1 MKKNVSNNH
10 MLNKLLVLTVLSLF
24 FSYLASGQTIT
35 DSVEKKDG
43 DQPENKLVES
53 DRELELMKQAEL
65 SKNDKPEEPLAYN
78 ENRLRRFEIISLTS
92 IPFTAIH
99 SFLAVRGVKM
109 IQQNKFAPQI
119 SDKDYQVIGLC
130 TVTSSILI
138 GLWDLY
144 NNRGKNTSELLIP
157 EIDQSN
163 LNQLSLLTH
172 SDQPDEIDAL
182 NHQPAGILALVKIRF

>member
-43 DQPENKLVES
+43 DQPENKLIES

-65 SKNDKPEEPLAYN
+65 SKNDEPEELLAYS
-78 ENRLRRFEIISLTS
+78 ESRLRRFEIISLTS

-130 TVTSSILI
+130 TVASSILI

-144 NNRGKNTSELLIP
+144 YNRGKNTSELLIP
-157 EIDQSN
+157 EIDHSH
-163 LNQLSLLTH
+163 LNQLGLSPRSRRL
-172 SDQPDEIDAL
+172 DEIEVI
-182 NHQPAGILALVKIRF
+182 NYQPTSILALVKIRF

>member
-24 FSYLASGQTIT
+24 FSYLAFGQTIT

-65 SKNDKPEEPLAYN
+65 AKNDKPEEPLAYN

>member
-10 MLNKLLVLTVLSLF
+10 ILNKLLVLGLF
-24 FSYLASGQTIT
+24 FSYLAFGQTIT
-35 DSVEKKDG
+35 DSLEKKDG

-65 SKNDKPEEPLAYN
+65 SKNDEPEELLAYS
-78 ENRLRRFEIISLTS
+78 ESRLRRFEIISLTS

-109 IQQNKFAPQI
+109 IQKNKFAPKI

-163 LNQLSLLTH
+163 PNQLSLLTH
-172 SDQPDEIDAL
+172 SGQPDEIDAL

>member
-1 MKKNVSNNH
+1 

-65 SKNDKPEEPLAYN
+65 SKNDEPEELLAYS
-78 ENRLRRFEIISLTS
+78 ESRLRRFEIISLTS

-163 LNQLSLLTH
+163 PNQLSLLTH
-172 SDQPDEIDAL
+172 SGQPDEIDAL

>member
-24 FSYLASGQTIT
+24 FSYLAFGQTIT

-65 SKNDKPEEPLAYN
+65 SKNDKPEEPLANN

>member
-10 MLNKLLVLTVLSLF
+10 MLNKLLVLGLF
-24 FSYLASGQTIT
+24 FSYLAFGQTIT
-35 DSVEKKDG
+35 DSLEKKDG

-65 SKNDKPEEPLAYN
+65 SKNDEPEELLAYS
-78 ENRLRRFEIISLTS
+78 ESRLRRFEIISLTS

-109 IQQNKFAPQI
+109 VQQNKFAPQI
-119 SDKDYQVIGLC
+119 SGKDYQVIGLC

-163 LNQLSLLTH
+163 PNQLSLLTH
-172 SDQPDEIDAL
+172 SGQPDEIDAL

>member
-24 FSYLASGQTIT
+24 FSYLAFGQTIT

-65 SKNDKPEEPLAYN
+65 SKSDKPEEPLAYH

-163 LNQLSLLTH
+163 PNQLSLLTH

>member
-163 LNQLSLLTH
+163 PNQLSLLTH
-172 SDQPDEIDAL
+172 SGQPDEVDAL

>member
-24 FSYLASGQTIT
+24 FSYLAFAQTIT

-172 SDQPDEIDAL
+172 SGQPDEIDAL

>member
-10 MLNKLLVLTVLSLF
+10 MLNKLLVLGLF
-24 FSYLASGQTIT
+24 FSYLAFGQTIT

-65 SKNDKPEEPLAYN
+65 SKNDEPEELLAYS
-78 ENRLRRFEIISLTS
+78 ESRLRRFEIISLTS

-109 IQQNKFAPQI
+109 VQQNKFAPQI
-119 SDKDYQVIGLC
+119 SGKDYQVIGLC

-163 LNQLSLLTH
+163 PNQLSLLTH
-172 SDQPDEIDAL
+172 SGQPDEIDAL

>member
-1 MKKNVSNNH
+1 MKETMWNNH
-10 MLNKLLVLTVLSLF
+10 MPSKLLVFTVVGLLF
-24 FSYLASGQTIT
+24 SCVAFGQTMD
-35 DSVEKKDG
+35 DSVEKKDEN
-43 DQPENKLVES
+43 QPEDKFIES
-53 DRELELMKQAEL
+53 DRERELMEQAEL
-65 SKNDKPEEPLAYN
+65 SKNDKPEKPLAYN

-157 EIDQSN
+157 EIDHSH
-163 LNQLSLLTH
+163 LNQLGLSPRSRRL
-172 SDQPDEIDAL
+172 DEIEVI
-182 NHQPAGILALVKIRF
+182 NYQSTSILALVKIRF

>member
-65 SKNDKPEEPLAYN
+65 SKSDKPEEPLAYN

-163 LNQLSLLTH
+163 PNQLSLLTH
-172 SDQPDEIDAL
+172 SGQPDELDAL

>member
-1 MKKNVSNNH
+1 MKETMWNNH
-10 MLNKLLVLTVLSLF
+10 MPSKLLVFTVVGLLF
-24 FSYLASGQTIT
+24 SCVAFGQTMD
-35 DSVEKKDG
+35 DSVEKKDEN
-43 DQPENKLVES
+43 QPEDKFVES
-53 DRELELMKQAEL
+53 DRERELMEQAEL
-65 SKNDKPEEPLAYN
+65 SKNDKPEKPLAYN

-163 LNQLSLLTH
+163 PNQLSLLTH
-172 SDQPDEIDAL
+172 SGQPDEVDAL

>member
-163 LNQLSLLTH
+163 PNQLSLLTH
-172 SDQPDEIDAL
+172 SGQPDEIDAL

>member
-10 MLNKLLVLTVLSLF
+10 MLNKLLVLGLF
-24 FSYLASGQTIT
+24 FSYLAFGQTIT
-35 DSVEKKDG
+35 DSLEKKDG

-65 SKNDKPEEPLAYN
+65 SKNEEPEELLAYS
-78 ENRLRRFEIISLTS
+78 ESRLRRFEIISLTS

-163 LNQLSLLTH
+163 PNQLSLLTH
-172 SDQPDEIDAL
+172 SGQPDEIDAL

>member
-10 MLNKLLVLTVLSLF
+10 ILNKLLVLGLF
-24 FSYLASGQTIT
+24 FSYLAFGQTIT
-35 DSVEKKDG
+35 DSLEKKDG

-65 SKNDKPEEPLAYN
+65 SKNDEPEELLAYS
-78 ENRLRRFEIISLTS
+78 ESRLRRFEIISLTS

-109 IQQNKFAPQI
+109 VQQNKFAPQI
-119 SDKDYQVIGLC
+119 SGKDYQVIGLC

-163 LNQLSLLTH
+163 PNQLSLLTH
-172 SDQPDEIDAL
+172 SGQPDEIDAL

>member
-1 MKKNVSNNH
+1 

-119 SDKDYQVIGLC
+119 SGKDYQVIGLC

-163 LNQLSLLTH
+163 PNQLSLLTH

>member
-10 MLNKLLVLTVLSLF
+10 ILNKLLVLGLF
-24 FSYLASGQTIT
+24 FSYLAFGQTIT
-35 DSVEKKDG
+35 DSLEKKDG

-65 SKNDKPEEPLAYN
+65 SKNDEPEELLAYS
-78 ENRLRRFEIISLTS
+78 ESRLRRFEIISLTS

-109 IQQNKFAPQI
+109 VQQNKFAPQI
-119 SDKDYQVIGLC
+119 SGKDYQVIGLC

-163 LNQLSLLTH
+163 PNQLSLLTH

>member
-24 FSYLASGQTIT
+24 FSYLAFGQTIT
-35 DSVEKKDG
+35 DSVEKKDE

-130 TVTSSILI
+130 TFTSSILI

>member
-163 LNQLSLLTH
+163 PNQLSLLTH
-172 SDQPDEIDAL
+172 SGQPDEIDAL
-182 NHQPAGILALVKIRF
+182 NHQAAGILALVKIRF

>member
-24 FSYLASGQTIT
+24 FSYLAFGQTIT

-65 SKNDKPEEPLAYN
+65 SKSDKPKEPLAYH

>member
-1 MKKNVSNNH
+1 MKETMWNNH
-10 MLNKLLVLTVLSLF
+10 MPSKLLVFTVVGLLF
-24 FSYLASGQTIT
+24 SCVAFGQTMD
-35 DSVEKKDG
+35 DSVEKKDEN
-43 DQPENKLVES
+43 QPEDKFVES
-53 DRELELMKQAEL
+53 DRERELMEQAEL
-65 SKNDKPEEPLAYN
+65 SKNDKPEKPLAYN

-157 EIDQSN
+157 EIDHSH
-163 LNQLSLLTH
+163 LNQLDLSPRSRRL
-172 SDQPDEIDAL
+172 DEIEVI
-182 NHQPAGILALVKIRF
+182 NYQPTSILALVKIRF

>member
-1 MKKNVSNNH
+1 
-10 MLNKLLVLTVLSLF
+10 MLNKLLVLGLF
-24 FSYLASGQTIT
+24 FSYLAFGQTIT
-35 DSVEKKDG
+35 DSLEKKDG

-65 SKNDKPEEPLAYN
+65 SKSDKPEEPLAYN

-109 IQQNKFAPQI
+109 IQKNKFAPKI

-157 EIDQSN
+157 EIDHSH
-163 LNQLSLLTH
+163 LNQLGLSPRSRRL
-172 SDQPDEIDAL
+172 DEIEVI
-182 NHQPAGILALVKIRF
+182 NYQPTSILALVKIRF

>member
-1 MKKNVSNNH
+1 

-157 EIDQSN
+157 EIDHSN

>member
-172 SDQPDEIDAL
+172 SGQPDEIDAL

>member
-65 SKNDKPEEPLAYN
+65 SKSDKPEEPLAYN

-157 EIDQSN
+157 EIDHSH
-163 LNQLSLLTH
+163 LNQLGLSPRSRRL
-172 SDQPDEIDAL
+172 DEIEVI
-182 NHQPAGILALVKIRF
+182 NYQPTSILALVKIRF

>member
-1 MKKNVSNNH
+1 MKKNVLNNH

-163 LNQLSLLTH
+163 PNQLSLLTH
-172 SDQPDEIDAL
+172 SGQPDEIDAL
-182 NHQPAGILALVKIRF
+182 NHQLAGILALVKIRF

>member
-10 MLNKLLVLTVLSLF
+10 ILNKLLVLGLF
-24 FSYLASGQTIT
+24 FSYLAFGQTIT
-35 DSVEKKDG
+35 DSLEKKDG

-65 SKNDKPEEPLAYN
+65 SKNDEPEELLAYS
-78 ENRLRRFEIISLTS
+78 ESRLRRFEIISLTS

-119 SDKDYQVIGLC
+119 SDKDYQVIGIC

-163 LNQLSLLTH
+163 PNQLSLLTH
-172 SDQPDEIDAL
+172 SGQPDEIDVL

>member
-130 TVTSSILI
+130 TVASSILI

-163 LNQLSLLTH
+163 PNQLSLLTH
-172 SDQPDEIDAL
+172 SGQPDEVDAL

>member
-10 MLNKLLVLTVLSLF
+10 MLNKLLVLGLF
-24 FSYLASGQTIT
+24 FSYLAFGQTIT
-35 DSVEKKDG
+35 DSLEKKDG

-65 SKNDKPEEPLAYN
+65 SKNDEPEELLAYS
-78 ENRLRRFEIISLTS
+78 ESRLRRFEIISLTS

-119 SDKDYQVIGLC
+119 SGKDYQVIGLC

-163 LNQLSLLTH
+163 PNQLSLLTH
-172 SDQPDEIDAL
+172 SGQPDEIDAL

>member
-24 FSYLASGQTIT
+24 FSYLTFGQTIT

-163 LNQLSLLTH
+163 LNQLSLLTY

>member
-24 FSYLASGQTIT
+24 FSYLTFGQTIT

>member
-24 FSYLASGQTIT
+24 FSYLAFGQTIT

-172 SDQPDEIDAL
+172 SGQPDEIDAL

>member
-1 MKKNVSNNH
+1 MKKNVLNNH

-163 LNQLSLLTH
+163 PNQLSLLTH
-172 SDQPDEIDAL
+172 SGQPDEIDAL